1 LLLPASWATE
11 ITLQSRYPGGILTP
25 NIGEA
30 SLLAR
35 LAANSIA
42 AMAHPAI
49 AAKTKIEIRFIE
61 RPFKYSN

>member
-1 LLLPASWATE
+1 
-11 ITLQSRYPGGILTP
+11 
-25 NIGEA
+25 
-30 SLLAR
+30 LAR